1 MSISE
6 QRPLF
11 KTGESLAVTLPKAWT
26 KYFHLS
32 AGDKVEIV
40 INEELVIR
48 SVKRVDDQSSS
59 PQSKFHIDLTT

>member
-1 MSISE
+1 MPISE

-26 KYFHLS
+26 RYFHLS

-40 INEELVIR
+40 INEELIIK
-48 SVKRVDDQSSS
+48 SAKKVDS
-59 PQSKFHIDLTT
+59 QSKFRTDLTD